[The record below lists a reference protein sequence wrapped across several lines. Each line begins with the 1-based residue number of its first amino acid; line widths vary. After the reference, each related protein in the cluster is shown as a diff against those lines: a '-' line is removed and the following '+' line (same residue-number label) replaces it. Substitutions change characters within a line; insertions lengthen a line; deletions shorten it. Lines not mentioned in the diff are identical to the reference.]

1 MTLTPNR
8 DAVRAA
14 ATEARDRHA
23 ADIARDDAPGI
34 GLRMAIEAAEAIL
47 GGTADM
53 TDREIPVE
61 VIIPQVSMAAGHA
74 LSAFLMSIAHGDEN
88 LAARFLSGLLASVQE
103 CALVRL
109 QDGPDAFVQSFAEI
123 QHPAGRA

>member
-14 ATEARDRHA
+14 AADARNRHA
-23 ADIARDDAPGI
+23 TLIARDDASGI
-34 GLRMAIEAAEAIL
+34 GMRMAIEAAEAIV

-61 VIIPQVSMAAGHA
+61 SIYPQVSMAAGHA
-74 LSAFLMSIAHGDEN
+74 LTAFLMTIAHGD
-88 LAARFLSGLLASVQE
+88 ADRAVSFLPGLLASVQE

-109 QDGPDAFVQSFAEI
+109 QDGPEAFTQSFAEI

>member
-8 DAVRAA
+8 EAVRAA
-14 ATEARDRHA
+14 AAEARQKHA
-23 ADIARDDAPGI
+23 ADIARDDACGI
-34 GLRMAIEAAEAIL
+34 GVRMAIEAAEAIV

-61 VIIPQVSMAAGHA
+61 VIWPQVSAAFAHA
-74 LSAFLMSIAHGDEN
+74 LTAFLMSIAHGNSD
-88 LAARFLSGLLASVQE
+88 LATSFLPGALASIQE

-109 QDGPDAFVQSFAEI
+109 ERGPEAFTQSAAEI
-123 QHPAGRA
+123 RHPAGRA

>member
-1 MTLTPNR
+1 MSLTPNR

-14 ATEARDRHA
+14 ATEARQRHA
-23 ADIARDDAPGI
+23 VEIARDDAAGI
-34 GLRMAIEAAEAIL
+34 GLRMAIEASEAIV

-61 VIIPQVSMAAGHA
+61 VIWPQVSMAAAHA
-74 LSAFLMSIAHGDEN
+74 LTAFLMSIARGDAG
-88 LAARFLSGLLASVQE
+88 LAASFLPGALASIQE

-109 QDGPDAFVQSFAEI
+109 RDGPEAFTQSFAEI
-123 QHPAGRA
+123 QHPAARA

>member
-1 MTLTPNR
+1 MSLTPNR

-14 ATEARDRHA
+14 ATEARERHA
-23 ADIARDDAPGI
+23 AAIAQDDATGI
-34 GLRMAIEAAEAIL
+34 GLRMAIEAAEAIV

-61 VIIPQVSMAAGHA
+61 VIWPQVSMATAHA
-74 LSAFLMSIAHGDEN
+74 LTAFLISIAQGDAE
-88 LAARFLSGLLASVQE
+88 LAKSFLPGALASIRE

-109 QDGPDAFVQSFAEI
+109 KDGPDAFTRSFAEI

>member
-8 DAVRAA
+8 EAVTAA
-14 ATEARDRHA
+14 AAEARQRHA
-23 ADIARDDAPGI
+23 ADIARDDAAGI
-34 GLRMAIEAAEAIL
+34 GLRMAIEAAEAIV

-61 VIIPQVSMAAGHA
+61 VIWPQVSMAAAHA
-74 LSAFLMSIAHGDEN
+74 LTAFLTSIARGDAG
-88 LAARFLSGLLASVQE
+88 LATSFLPGLLASIHE

-109 QDGPDAFVQSFAEI
+109 QGEPEAFTRSVAEI
-123 QHPAGRA
+123 HHPAGRA